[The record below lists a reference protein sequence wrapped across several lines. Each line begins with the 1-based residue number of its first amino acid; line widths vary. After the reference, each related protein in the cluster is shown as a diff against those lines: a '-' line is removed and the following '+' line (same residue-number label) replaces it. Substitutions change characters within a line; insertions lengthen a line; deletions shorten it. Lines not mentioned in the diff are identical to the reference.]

1 MFAKTAKQK
10 QDKTNL
16 IATGTEMQAAGRKN
30 YETIGPDQS
39 NHCHSTAEKEETKVD
54 TSARRK
60 LLIAS
65 GLCLVFMTGEIIGG
79 ALANSLAI
87 MTDAAHLLTDFASF
101 MISLLAIY
109 LAARPATKAMS
120 FGWHRAEVV
129 GALISVL
136 LIWVVT
142 GVLFYLAVERVV
154 QRNFEVDGKIMLITS
169 SIGVVVNMIMAVT
182 LHQHGHTHGG
192 GSAHSHGGGDGGDS
206 AHQTPSHTEASSGA
220 STPTRRTP
228 PKASASC
235 ARPGAES
242 GTSSRSAR
250 SPSSWRSTTR
260 RWRGATCAG
269 TPSSPRLT

>member
-1 MFAKTAKQK
+1 
-10 QDKTNL
+10 
-16 IATGTEMQAAGRKN
+16 
-30 YETIGPDQS
+30 
-39 NHCHSTAEKEETKVD
+39 
-54 TSARRK
+54 
-60 LLIAS
+60 
-65 GLCLVFMTGEIIGG
+65 
-79 ALANSLAI
+79 

-192 GSAHSHGGGDGGDS
+192 GSAHSHGGGDGGGDS

-220 STPTRRTP
+220 STPVSGS
-228 PKASASC
+228 SA
-235 ARPGAES
+235 AAAAAE
-242 GTSSRSAR
+242 
-250 SPSSWRSTTR
+250 
-260 RWRGATCAG
+260 RGAG
-269 TPSSPRLT
+269 TGAKDGEDGHSHNLNVRAAFIHVIGDLIQSVGVMIAAIPDYKLADPICTFIFSVLVLFTTITILKDAMNILMEGVPQGIDFAQVAAALSDIDGVKDVHSLRMWSLTTSRTALSAHLAV